1 MDNRFTYKPAIS
13 FETSRE
19 KDGGGFAKISG
30 YGCHVPSLCY
40 CLLSQE
46 NKAVKYLEIPSLL
59 LPPRNSLCDNK
70 LQFYD
75 ILRPGSIQGTFH
87 VCMPFGRFFCTLM

>member
-30 YGCHVPSLCY
+30 YGSHALSLCY
-40 CLLSQE
+40 CLLNHKDE
-46 NKAVKYLEIPSLL
+46 TVKYLEIPSLL
-59 LPPRNSLCDNK
+59 LPP
-70 LQFYD
+70 
-75 ILRPGSIQGTFH
+75 P
-87 VCMPFGRFFCTLM
+87 

>member
-19 KDGGGFAKISG
+19 KDSGGFAKISG

-59 LPPRNSLCDNK
+59 LPP
-70 LQFYD
+70 
-75 ILRPGSIQGTFH
+75 P
-87 VCMPFGRFFCTLM
+87 